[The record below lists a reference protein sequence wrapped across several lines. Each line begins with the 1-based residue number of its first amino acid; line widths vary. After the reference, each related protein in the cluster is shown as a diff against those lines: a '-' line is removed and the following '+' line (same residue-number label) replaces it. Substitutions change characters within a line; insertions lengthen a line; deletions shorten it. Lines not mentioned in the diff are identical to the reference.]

1 MTKKIDSR
9 LRGRPLGSAATERET
24 GNGGQG
30 LSTAGKEA
38 GSSTAGRWEN
48 GIAQKRVGR
57 ILRMHAAI
65 MCVYFLVLLIT
76 VAATRNVAVL
86 FMSVPCFVAYVLFFY
101 KSGSWSVRF
110 RIGLNHGLTVAF
122 MIAFVV
128 VFGWD
133 CGVQHFI
140 FVVVALV
147 VVTGSG
153 SIKKKAGQ
161 VAILFALRMLLYG
174 YTLVELPLYRIS
186 ELQSI
191 CFQVINSSAIFT
203 ALFSCLMLE
212 KRDVWM
218 MERTVEENDRRLQR
232 YSDEDPLTGLMNRR
246 SMMAYLELLT
256 GEGNAE
262 TQNGD
267 TDRMKPARLSIAVG
281 DVDLFSKVNDHFGHD
296 CGDIVL
302 KLLAYQFTQ
311 FMEGK
316 GKVARW
322 GGEEFLFVF
331 DNACGEDAYYYL
343 TKLQQQIR
351 TKDFAWKDEVINLTM
366 TYGLMEYSEEK
377 GIDYCIVEAGKKM
390 EMGKE
395 SGRNTI
401 IY

>member
-1 MTKKIDSR
+1 M
-9 LRGRPLGSAATERET
+9 GSVAAGKET

-30 LSTAGKEA
+30 LGAASWREA
-38 GSSTAGRWEN
+38 GSSTAGQWEN

-76 VAATRNVAVL
+76 VAATRNAAVL
-86 FMSVPCFVAYVLFFY
+86 FMSVPCFVAYALFFY
-101 KSGSWSVRF
+101 KSGRWSIHF
-110 RIGLNHGLTVAF
+110 SAWLNHGLTVVF
-122 MIAFVV
+122 VVAFVV

-140 FVVVALV
+140 FVMVALV
-147 VVTGSG
+147 VVIGND

-161 VAILFALRMLLYG
+161 VAVLFALRMLLYG

-191 CFQVINSSAIFT
+191 CFQVINSCAIFT

-218 MERTVEENDRRLQR
+218 MERTVEESDRRLQR
-232 YSDEDPLTGLMNRR
+232 YNDEDPLTGLMNRR
-246 SMMAYLELLT
+246 SMMAYLELLA
-256 GEGNAE
+256 GEENEEAKDSGARVE
-262 TQNGD
+262 KMPT
-267 TDRMKPARLSIAVG
+267 RLSIAVG
-281 DVDLFSKVNDHFGHD
+281 DVDFFSKVNDRFGHD

-302 KLLAYQFTQ
+302 KLLAYQFIQ

-351 TKDFAWKDEVINLTM
+351 TEDFAWKDEVINLTM